1 MAKYEV
7 QRKII
12 AWESQIV
19 EADSFDDAVEK
30 ADEDFHAYH
39 ELTETFEPTGNYFV
53 TNLETDETEA
63 I

>member
-1 MAKYEV
+1 MAKFEV

-30 ADEDFHAYH
+30 ADEDYHAYYAQ
-39 ELTETFEPTGNYFV
+39 TDSFEPTGNYFV
-53 TNLETDETEA
+53 TNLETDETES